1 MTAILYTL
9 LYIACGCAVVRC
21 MLPRRCPV
29 TRVWL
34 GASLGMLL
42 LMVLPAGGFLVFGL
56 MLAAINIITGKFT
69 AKKAT
74 VADETEEEV

>member
-1 MTAILYTL
+1 M
-9 LYIACGCAVVRC
+9 
-21 MLPRRCPV
+21 
-29 TRVWL
+29 
-34 GASLGMLL
+34 L

-74 VADETEEEV
+74 AADETEEEV